1 MLTILIH
8 LRILIVVQTLCLELT
23 VALVL
28 DFVKSA
34 SVEVRLLLN
43 VLFYRKQSLLCLV
56 SRLDELLLSFLLLT
70 FGHLHALLK
79 VDVTLFGPL

>member
-79 VDVTLFGPL
+79 VDVALFGPL